1 MDEIGSNETAELK
14 ILSIF
19 IPISFRN
26 LYHRFRHNTYT
37 HIDNINNHDFF
48 MASCESAIP
57 LDSCYML
64 RHTERRDSRS
74 HGGSQLALR
83 EQSLTLRE
91 REEGRET
98 VEKRD

>member
-1 MDEIGSNETAELK
+1 
-14 ILSIF
+14 
-19 IPISFRN
+19 
-26 LYHRFRHNTYT
+26 
-37 HIDNINNHDFF
+37 

-91 REEGRET
+91 REKGERERET

>member
-1 MDEIGSNETAELK
+1 
-14 ILSIF
+14 
-19 IPISFRN
+19 
-26 LYHRFRHNTYT
+26 
-37 HIDNINNHDFF
+37 

-91 REEGRET
+91 REGRERERPSRNVT
-98 VEKRD
+98 NIVVLPLYGSFSYFLFADSHLWNRCDHELDLN

>member
-1 MDEIGSNETAELK
+1 
-14 ILSIF
+14 
-19 IPISFRN
+19 
-26 LYHRFRHNTYT
+26 
-37 HIDNINNHDFF
+37 

-91 REEGRET
+91 REGERPSRNVTNIVVLPLYGSFSYFLFADSHLWNRCDHEL
-98 VEKRD
+98 DLN

>member
-1 MDEIGSNETAELK
+1 
-14 ILSIF
+14 
-19 IPISFRN
+19 
-26 LYHRFRHNTYT
+26 
-37 HIDNINNHDFF
+37 

-91 REEGRET
+91 REGRER
-98 VEKRD
+98 ERDRRET